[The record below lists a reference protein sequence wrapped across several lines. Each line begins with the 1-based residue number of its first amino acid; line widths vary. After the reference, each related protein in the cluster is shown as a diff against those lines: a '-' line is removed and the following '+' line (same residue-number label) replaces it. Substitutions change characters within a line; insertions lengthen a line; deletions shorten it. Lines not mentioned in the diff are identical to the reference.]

1 MQFNWKHLVSKEYG
15 TTFTDGT
22 KILLLLAWESYVNLG
37 STRSEDRFEV
47 LDYDFCCSSQDIRWH
62 DI

>member
-1 MQFNWKHLVSKEYG
+1 M
-15 TTFTDGT
+15 
-22 KILLLLAWESYVNLG
+22 ILLLLAWESDVNLG

-47 LDYDFCCSSQDIRWH
+47 LDYAFCCSSQDMRWH